1 MEYNTINK
9 IEDFKSLLRIIEG
22 DAREAEQN
30 ARFEANREEMET
42 LYRACELIED
52 FAGEA
57 KILLGK
63 MMDEREDEEEAE

>member
-1 MEYNTINK
+1 MEYNTNDNF
-9 IEDFKSLLRIIEG
+9 EDFKSLLRIIAG
-22 DAREAEQN
+22 DAKEAEQS
-30 ARFEANREEMET
+30 AKFEASKEEMET

-63 MMDEREDEEEAE
+63 IMDEREDMEEAE